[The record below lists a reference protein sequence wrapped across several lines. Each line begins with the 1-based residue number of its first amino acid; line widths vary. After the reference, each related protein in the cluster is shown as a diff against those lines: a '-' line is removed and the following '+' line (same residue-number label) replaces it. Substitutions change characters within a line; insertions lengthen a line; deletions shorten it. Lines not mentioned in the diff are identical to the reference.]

1 MNAAAQPEPAKSPQ
15 DIGVTVTLGDVTV
28 DVAQQGNS
36 TIFQLARGAGAA
48 RPVLLRVERLWYLHR
63 KGDRRG
69 VAMHRNEV
77 LTAAEVDDGW
87 ILTCQAVPT
96 TPTVRVVYEP

>member
-1 MNAAAQPEPAKSPQ
+1 MALE
-15 DIGVTVTLGDVTV
+15 
-28 DVAQQGNS
+28 
-36 TIFQLARGAGAA
+36 
-48 RPVLLRVERLWYLHR
+48 LRVQSSRELSDCGTCIARVIDGR
-63 KGDRRG
+63 
-69 VAMHRNEV
+69 VAMHRNQV